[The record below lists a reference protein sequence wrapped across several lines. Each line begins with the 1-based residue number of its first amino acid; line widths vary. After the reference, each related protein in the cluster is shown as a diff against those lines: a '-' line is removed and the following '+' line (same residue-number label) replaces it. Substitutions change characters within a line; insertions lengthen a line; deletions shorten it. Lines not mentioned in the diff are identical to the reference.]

1 MKKVNLK
8 EVMEQSK
15 DFAKKLGNL
24 LVLVVALFAGG
35 IIGYYYYHFSQKKE
49 ATVELEKVRGIE
61 QTSVAIN
68 ERSEL
73 MIIDRTTGKYTIY
86 DDSVGTAIF
95 DMSASKMYMRQTVK

>member
-1 MKKVNLK
+1 MKKVNFK
-8 EVMEQSK
+8 EVLEQSK

-95 DMSASKMYMRQTVK
+95 DMYASKMYMRQTVK

>member
-95 DMSASKMYMRQTVK
+95 SMYASKMYMRQTVK

>member
-8 EVMEQSK
+8 EVLEQSK

-49 ATVELEKVRGIE
+49 ATVELETVKGMD

-73 MIIDRTTGKYTIY
+73 MIIDRSTGKYTIY

-95 DMSASKMYMRQTVK
+95 GMYANKIYMRQAVK

>member
-8 EVMEQSK
+8 EVLEQSK

-95 DMSASKMYMRQTVK
+95 SMYASKMYLRQTVK